1 MKQKYHIKQEWDG
14 DHDSTISWEGDIE
27 LDSAVIDAVNDSW
40 RKTFYDF
47 NTPQQI
53 AEHIA
58 FNMLVNNLDLSDIDG
73 FANLSNDMAKL
84 L

>member
-1 MKQKYHIKQEWDG
+1 MRQKYHIKQEWDG
-14 DHDSTISWEGDIE
+14 DHGSTISWEGDIE
-27 LDSAVIDAVNDSW
+27 LDRAVIDAVDDLW
-40 RKTFYDF
+40 RKMFYDF

-58 FNMLVNNLDLSDIDG
+58 FNMVVNNLDLSDIDG
-73 FANLSNDMAKL
+73 FVNLSNDMAKL